1 VNPQKEIEFFQK
13 INELVA
19 KISYSLSLKISI
31 DRILCKEFLIPMKDK
46 ILGFI
51 LGCAS
56 SWVACLEIKRENQDL
71 LFYLVLIVM
80 SFNFLIGLVLLFR
93 KSTRTDEM
101 IS

>member
-1 VNPQKEIEFFQK
+1 
-13 INELVA
+13 
-19 KISYSLSLKISI
+19 
-31 DRILCKEFLIPMKDK
+31 MKDK

-51 LGCAS
+51 LVCAS
-56 SWVACLEIKRENQDL
+56 SWVACLEINRENQDL